1 MVTGRGLGSRGKLG
15 PRIKP
20 AVENFLRESG
30 ISFTEGM
37 NEGCLEVVV
46 RK

>member
-20 AVENFLRESG
+20 AVESFLRESG
-30 ISFTEGM
+30 ISFSEGM